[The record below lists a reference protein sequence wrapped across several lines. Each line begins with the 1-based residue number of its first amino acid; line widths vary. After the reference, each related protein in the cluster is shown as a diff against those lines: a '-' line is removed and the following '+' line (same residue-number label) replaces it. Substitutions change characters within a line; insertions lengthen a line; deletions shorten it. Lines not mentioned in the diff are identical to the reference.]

1 MILINRNL
9 LDEVSSQAKSSS
21 RLRKN
26 YNFHTVLK
34 DPINRMLNAFEP
46 DTYVR
51 PHMHKNPDKR
61 EVFIVLRGKLAMY
74 FFGEDGIVE
83 NYITLDALKG
93 NYGVEIPP
101 GVWHTVLCLETG
113 TVVYE
118 VKDGPYNVT
127 DDKHFAPWA
136 PEEGSPEASNYLNE
150 LKKHLPK

>member
-1 MILINRNL
+1 MILINREL
-9 LDEVSSQAKSSS
+9 LDEVSSQAKSSP

-26 YNFHTVLK
+26 YNFHSSLE

-51 PHMHKNPDKR
+51 PHMHKSPDKR
-61 EVFIVLRGKLAMY
+61 EVFIVLRGKLAMF

-83 NYITLDALKG
+83 NVIILDALKG

-101 GVWHTVLCLETG
+101 GVWHAVFCMETG
-113 TVVYE
+113 TIVYE
-118 VKDGPYNVT
+118 IKDGPYNVT

-136 PEEGSPEASNYLNE
+136 PEEGSPEAINYLNE